1 MDQGGHPNTSP
12 VRIRSVHRA
21 EIRSRLLK
29 RLVLAPLMA
38 LAACAP
44 VRVLNDLEPR
54 GGVEIVRDIAYGP
67 DPRQRLDVYAPRAHR
82 PDAPVVVFFYG
93 GSWDS
98 GRRQDYLFVGAA
110 LASHGYVAVIPDYR
124 IYPQVRWPAFLQD
137 SAQAVRWARDHGAD
151 YGGDA
156 RRLVLMGHSAGAYN
170 AAMLTLDGR
179 WLGAVGMAPNRDVR
193 AMVGLAGPYDFL
205 PLHSD
210 ELKQIFGPP
219 ERRPDTQPINHVGP
233 GTPPLWL
240 GTDEHDRTVDPGNTR
255 RLAAAVRAEG
265 GKVEVRVYPR
275 LNHQL
280 MIGTFASPLRWLG
293 PVYRDIIRFI
303 DAEAR

>member
-1 MDQGGHPNTSP
+1 MSDK
-12 VRIRSVHRA
+12 V
-21 EIRSRLLK
+21 RSRGLKQLL
-29 RLVLAPLMA
+29 LAPLLA

-44 VRVLNDLEPR
+44 IRMLNDLEPQGR
-54 GGVEIVRDIAYGP
+54 VEIARDIPYGP
-67 DPRQRLDVYAPRAHR
+67 DPRQRLDIYAPRLRR

-98 GRRQDYLFVGAA
+98 GRRQDYLFVGAS
-110 LASHGYVAVIPDYR
+110 LASHGYVAVVPDYR

-137 SAQAVRWARDHGAD
+137 SAEAVRWARDHSAA

-156 RRLVLMGHSAGAYN
+156 RKLVLMGHSAGAYN
-170 AAMLTLDGR
+170 AAMLTFDGR
-179 WLGAVGMAPNRDVR
+179 WLGAVGMTPNRDLR

-210 ELKQIFGPP
+210 ELKEIFGPAAQL
-219 ERRPDTQPINHVGP
+219 PDTQPINHVGP

-240 GTDEHDRTVDPGNTR
+240 GTDAHDHVVDPGNSS
-255 RLAAAVRAEG
+255 RLAAAVRVKGGQAE
-265 GKVEVRVYPR
+265 VHVYPR

-280 MIGTFASPLRWLG
+280 MIGTFAAPLRWLA
-293 PVYRDIIRFI
+293 PVHSDVTRFI
-303 DAEAR
+303 DAETH